1 MLMSKNKQCEARK
14 KNGEPCNG
22 SANESGFCFT
32 HNPEFAQERALARR
46 KGGLQ
51 KAAPHFADENFC
63 PKRVR
68 TIESVFAVLD
78 YALQET
84 IGLSNGIQR
93 GRLLVSITHGYIEA
107 IKAGEL
113 EQRLEAIE
121 TAMKMRKNAR
131 KQTPKENRRWQR

>member
-1 MLMSKNKQCEARK
+1 MSKKKQCEAVR
-14 KNGEPCNG
+14 KNGEPCNA

-32 HNPEFAQERALARR
+32 HNPEFSQERAIARR

-51 KAAPHFADENFC
+51 KAAPHFADENLC

-68 TIESVFAVLD
+68 SIESVLAVLD

-107 IKAGEL
+107 IKVSEL
-113 EQRLEAIE
+113 EQRLDAIE
-121 TAMKMRKNAR
+121 TAMKMRKNEQKTNGKK
-131 KQTPKENRRWQR
+131 KQVWLR